1 MSDYKVNFREMKSR
15 VGIDDIAYALGY
27 RLDRKA
33 GVGRYIELVLGEGGN
48 KRDTLIV
55 SHPND
60 KAAQTFFRRD
70 GSKGD
75 VVTLIRENL
84 SSFTVSGKD
93 EWQKIA
99 KVMARF
105 ANMPEPEYREYVK
118 SAGKSPGVF
127 DASRYEVKPVDT
139 GKIPGLF
146 FRRGLSKATVTALSP
161 FISLIRDRNNG
172 KFEGYNI
179 GFPYTDG
186 KGNEVRGYEI
196 RGHGGYKSKAA
207 GTDSSSSAW
216 VAVPSDKIKLRITV
230 VTALAVFLLKGTYTF
245 AQQTDPTLTGAVFA
259 QTSTL
264 KNIYD
269 KRQKAHEKIIAA
281 ETAVTVALDRVHSVE
296 NKMLEYLSNAQGAM
310 QNLYQI
316 KRAGELVATEIP
328 QNCSL
333 LLKSV
338 GSNLKG
344 TAIAAI
350 VSDELADAAT
360 QMAALYPFMKQ
371 LVTSGSYDTGGSDG
385 GKEKHKVNLL
395 SSSERYYIANE
406 VLTRLEA
413 VNTDLFILAWQVRTL
428 SWNDLWFSLDPEG
441 WANVMSGK
449 NIIGG
454 IVADWN
460 RGFSF
465 N

>member
-1 MSDYKVNFREMKSR
+1 MQALNYKRMNVRRWKRSLLIAA
-15 VGIDDIAYALGY
+15 VGL
-27 RLDRKA
+27 
-33 GVGRYIELVLGEGGN
+33 
-48 KRDTLIV
+48 LI
-55 SHPND
+55 
-60 KAAQTFFRRD
+60 
-70 GSKGD
+70 
-75 VVTLIRENL
+75 
-84 SSFTVSGKD
+84 GKT
-93 EWQKIA
+93 
-99 KVMARF
+99 
-105 ANMPEPEYREYVK
+105 P
-118 SAGKSPGVF
+118 
-127 DASRYEVKPVDT
+127 
-139 GKIPGLF
+139 L
-146 FRRGLSKATVTALSP
+146 
-161 FISLIRDRNNG
+161 
-172 KFEGYNI
+172 
-179 GFPYTDG
+179 
-186 KGNEVRGYEI
+186 
-196 RGHGGYKSKAA
+196 
-207 GTDSSSSAW
+207 
-216 VAVPSDKIKLRITV
+216 
-230 VTALAVFLLKGTYTF
+230 F
-245 AQQTDPTLTGAVFA
+245 AQQTDPALTSAVLG
-259 QTSTL
+259 QTAAL
-264 KNIYD
+264 KKIHKD
-269 KRQKAHEKIIAA
+269 RKKTQEKIIAA
-281 ETAVTVALDRVHSVE
+281 EVAVTASLERIHQVE
-296 NKMLEYLSNAQGAM
+296 DKMLDYLSNAQGAM

-441 WANVMSGK
+441 WASVMSGK